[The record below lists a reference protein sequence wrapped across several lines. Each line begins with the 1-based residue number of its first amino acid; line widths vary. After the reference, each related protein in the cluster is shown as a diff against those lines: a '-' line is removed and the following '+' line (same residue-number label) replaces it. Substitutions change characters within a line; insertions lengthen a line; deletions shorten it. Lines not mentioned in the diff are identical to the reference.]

1 MIRFK
6 IIWYGILL
14 TLFFVP
20 GTLVCQMT
28 DGVVLAPNNS
38 PSFSP
43 TGPDAAENGEA
54 QNRFGFYPNPGA
66 CSRCWAHMVNAFL
79 SIPLPSWLWF
89 RLPLDRSQ
97 LARKMQRHSICG

>member
-6 IIWYGILL
+6 INWYGILL

-38 PSFSP
+38 PSFSS
-43 TGPDAAENGEA
+43 TGPNAAENGEDGPRSLNLTLNGEN
-54 QNRFGFYPNPGA
+54 NRRNAIRYRYVGGPDPV
-66 CSRCWAHMVNAFL
+66 SR
-79 SIPLPSWLWF
+79 
-89 RLPLDRSQ
+89 
-97 LARKMQRHSICG
+97 

>member
-6 IIWYGILL
+6 INWYGILL

-43 TGPDAAENGEA
+43 TGPDAET
-54 QNRFGFYPNPGA
+54 F
-66 CSRCWAHMVNAFL
+66 HL
-79 SIPLPSWLWF
+79 WLTIVK
-89 RLPLDRSQ
+89 Q
-97 LARKMQRHSICG
+97 LGGD